1 MSRPTRRL
9 VIAVRADPV
18 ICGHS
23 GEARNLAEVALTRGF
38 DDVRLLTWPIPALQS
53 AGLPLK
59 PLDRLLP
66 YSPGITVE
74 RPEAVGDY
82 RVPDGRHLAG
92 LTGRLVELLS
102 EPVPTVCLSMYLV
115 PHTQVINDAVTA
127 ARAAGFAPDV
137 RTIAKAVGSDVTNV
151 IRSCLREGRFGAA
164 TVLLTTFLASD
175 EVVAV
180 SEYTRD
186 EIIASAEEVDAHCG
200 TTFAAQCRE
209 RVTVSYPPIDSSAF
223 VDLDPAAVD
232 AALERR
238 GLKRDEYVLFLSR
251 VARAKGIYDLVIA
264 YGQMR
269 CRDDVKLVVA
279 GTGPALEHVR
289 AMAKEDDRILF
300 LTDVDDDEKP
310 LLMAGCAAYALPT
323 KPEPDFVETFG
334 IALAEKGL
342 AGGGPII
349 TTTTGGVLEA
359 VGDAAV
365 IVEAGD
371 IAGLAEAVDRAV
383 LDMSAE
389 ERRDLEIRAREHA
402 MTFDRGAVF
411 DQLFTAKTYYSV
423 RVAPAPP
430 AHPRPAVHCDDDLR
444 YGLLRC
450 GGVVSGDEHVQ
461 LDQFVVQ
468 RACRPRPQPAADD
481 GRRRRHRARRHPG
494 CARLGPG
501 PVRPGARRPAPRRPG
516 RAAAARGRG
525 RRRSD
530 AALGG
535 QPLQLGVPLLDT
547 DLHAALKPGIPALEA
562 VHQRLSVQAGPP
574 VAEVL
579 EPQRLQGH
587 PVRLALEGEG
597 LHDPVRPHLV
607 ERAVER
613 ILLAVA
619 GGHVAPAATGPG
631 VPVVDLVDQ
640 RVRPAPL
647 HEQIR
652 VGVRPQQL
660 SRGRSEL
667 PGDPDDRQLRVGLDL
682 RLGHDSSSPSV
693 LPVLSVLS
701 SFISASTASSLE

>member
-223 VDLDPAAVD
+223 VNLDPAAVD

-289 AMAKEDDRILF
+289 AMAKEDDRIIF

-402 MTFDRGAVF
+402 MTFDRIAVF
-411 DQLFTAKTYYSV
+411 DQLFPAKTY
-423 RVAPAPP
+423 
-430 AHPRPAVHCDDDLR
+430 
-444 YGLLRC
+444 
-450 GGVVSGDEHVQ
+450 
-461 LDQFVVQ
+461 
-468 RACRPRPQPAADD
+468 
-481 GRRRRHRARRHPG
+481 
-494 CARLGPG
+494 
-501 PVRPGARRPAPRRPG
+501 
-516 RAAAARGRG
+516 
-525 RRRSD
+525 
-530 AALGG
+530 
-535 QPLQLGVPLLDT
+535 
-547 DLHAALKPGIPALEA
+547 
-562 VHQRLSVQAGPP
+562 
-574 VAEVL
+574 
-579 EPQRLQGH
+579 
-587 PVRLALEGEG
+587 
-597 LHDPVRPHLV
+597 
-607 ERAVER
+607 
-613 ILLAVA
+613 
-619 GGHVAPAATGPG
+619 
-631 VPVVDLVDQ
+631 
-640 RVRPAPL
+640 
-647 HEQIR
+647 
-652 VGVRPQQL
+652 
-660 SRGRSEL
+660 
-667 PGDPDDRQLRVGLDL
+667 
-682 RLGHDSSSPSV
+682 
-693 LPVLSVLS
+693 
-701 SFISASTASSLE
+701 